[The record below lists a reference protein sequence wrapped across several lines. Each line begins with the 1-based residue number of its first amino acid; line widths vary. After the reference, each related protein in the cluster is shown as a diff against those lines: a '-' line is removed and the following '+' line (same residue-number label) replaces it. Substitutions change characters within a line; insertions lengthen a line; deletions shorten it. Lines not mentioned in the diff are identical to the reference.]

1 MKKGQTSVRGG
12 IQDILIPMEF
22 FRCLQGDFEGNHPS
36 YACDLSGKDTGRDV
50 AYAPCDVVCVAT
62 NPNDGNTVWWQSQ
75 NKVRFADGT
84 IDYLTMMIIHDNNLD
99 GIYVGAKYNQGQQI
113 AQEGTAGMANG
124 NHLHIEV
131 AKGKFTSKYAKNAK
145 GYYLPKS
152 QAIETVCFA
161 DGTTFVTSSNW
172 NWKYTK
178 DVPVANTSASTTGC
192 PFKSSGAVKAIV
204 DGIRVRTTPST
215 SQGDTGIKYNTNSNP
230 LYYNRIV
237 AADGWYWAEYDR
249 SVGGKGYCAL
259 CKTDGTSVYWKQV

>member
-1 MKKGQTSVRGG
+1 MKKGQTSVRGE
-12 IQDILIPMEF
+12 IQDILIPMEY

-36 YACDLSGKDTGRDV
+36 YACDMSGKDTGRDL

-99 GIYVGAKYNQGQQI
+99 GIYVGAKYSQGQQI

-131 AKGKFTSKYAKNAK
+131 AKGKFTTKYAKNAK
-145 GYYLPKS
+145 GFYLPNS
-152 QAIETVCFA
+152 TAIETVCFA

-172 NWKYTK
+172 NWKYTR
-178 DVPVANTSASTTGC
+178 DVPATSASTST
-192 PFKSSGAVKAIV
+192 SSGTLKGSAIYKWTV
-204 DGIRVRTTPST
+204 DP
-215 SQGDTGIKYNTNSNP
+215 GDTLSYIASEMGQTVDAVAKYNGIKNP
-230 LYYNRIV
+230 NLIN
-237 AADGWYWAEYDR
+237 
-249 SVGGKGYCAL
+249 VGQVIKNPGYKG
-259 CKTDGTSVYWKQV
+259 